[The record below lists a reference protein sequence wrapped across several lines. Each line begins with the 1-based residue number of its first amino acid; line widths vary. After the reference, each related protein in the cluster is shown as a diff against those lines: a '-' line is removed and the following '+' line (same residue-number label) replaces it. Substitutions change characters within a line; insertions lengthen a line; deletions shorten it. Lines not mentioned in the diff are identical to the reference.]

1 MFATGIE
8 YQNLADVFKNDKIQ
22 IKNIDSPDS
31 VTFGLLILSGEDLYE
46 N

>member
-1 MFATGIE
+1 MFGTGRVYE
-8 YQNLADVFKNDKIQ
+8 NLADFFKSDKIQ
-22 IKNIDSPDS
+22 IQNIDSPDS